1 MKLDFSYI
9 LVGLDGIGLTQDK
22 QSLIAGRVL
31 ATQLA
36 TGSSKENDL
45 MKFMDWA
52 FKLYK
57 DEIIDLDRAD
67 QKLLREYI
75 IETQLTNLVKN
86 QLLNTLDFNK
96 SENGQEEKVKHG
108 KSV

>member
-1 MKLDFSYI
+1 MKLDFNYT
-9 LVGLDGIGLTQDK
+9 LVGLDGIGLTQNEET
-22 QSLIAGRVL
+22 LLAGKVL

-52 FKLYK
+52 FKLHK
-57 DEIIDLDRAD
+57 GEIIDLDRVD

-75 IETQLTNLVKN
+75 VETQLTNLVKN
-86 QLLNTLDFNK
+86 QFLNTLDSNT
-96 SENGQEEKVKHG
+96 SDNGQEEKVEHG
-108 KSV
+108 QSV